1 MTMPRTNTQ
10 IIALNSI
17 RTKPSSEEKLSSR
30 RRLSRKEH
38 TMRDV
43 SSFDDVYYQEGRIGI
58 PFRWESQPGTP
69 KVESRDSPLPPL
81 TPPPSF
87 HSNPISRKPPRKNN
101 IVPALLLPKLNLN
114 KAQFHQ
120 SPSRSSC
127 SSSSSSPWSTT
138 SSPLVIP
145 SGTKQRTPPRRSFDS
160 RNMEAED
167 CESPVSTL
175 CFRAGRSSTHRASRG
190 CTFSIIKLLLGELS

>member
-1 MTMPRTNTQ
+1 MPRTNPQ

-17 RTKPSSEEKLSSR
+17 RTKPSSEEKLSSG
-30 RRLSRKEH
+30 RRLSRKEQY
-38 TMRDV
+38 TVREM
-43 SSFDDVYYQEGRIGI
+43 SSLDDVYYQEGRIGI

-69 KVESRDSPLPPL
+69 KVKSRDSPLPPL

-87 HSNPISRKPPRKNN
+87 HSSPISRKPPKKHN
-101 IVPALLLPKLNLN
+101 IVPALLLPKLNLS
-114 KAQFHQ
+114 KAQQ

-127 SSSSSSPWSTT
+127 SSSSSYPWSAT

-145 SGTKQRTPPRRSFDS
+145 AGTKQRSPPRRSFDS
-160 RNMEAED
+160 RNMEEED

-175 CFRAGRSSTHRASRG
+175 RFRAGRSRG
-190 CTFSIIKLLLGELS
+190 CTSSIIKLFLGEFL